1 MMVLKVKTPNKDSR
15 SDITISALESEIKKE
30 YAPDDAKVLILKFHS
45 MMLGSTVSMMD
56 HEMAMYPH
64 DIAAIF
70 SLLEVPVKFVDD
82 KGADMAI
89 SATYSG
95 VKWHCH

>member
-1 MMVLKVKTPNKDSR
+1 
-15 SDITISALESEIKKE
+15 
-30 YAPDDAKVLILKFHS
+30 